1 MLGTDGYCVI
11 MGRKSQR
18 TKYPLMKTCIP
29 CSIPKQVRK
38 KYGQC
43 YKQTNYRIPGAKGF
57 SVVFSWQRRGGR
69 ANDAKKA
76 EAWSEVGLSI
86 IPDSSG
92 VQETYKV
99 FASVLQTFI
108 PSLKQWHLDMRSL
121 SLFLIFLFYSYWSC
135 KKHTHILISTGTN
148 MLIWGVLLD
157 FSLCSALA
165 FRSIKN

>member
-38 KYGQC
+38 KYGQR
-43 YKQTNYRIPGAKGF
+43 YKQTNYKIPGAKGF

-76 EAWSEVGLSI
+76 EPRSEVALSI
-86 IPDSSG
+86 IPDSSA
-92 VQETYKV
+92 VQEIYKV
-99 FASVLQTFI
+99 SASILQTSI
-108 PSLKQWHLDMRSL
+108 SSLKQWHLKMRSL
-121 SLFLIFLFYSYWSC
+121 SLLPIVLFYSYWSC
-135 KKHTHILISTGTN
+135 KKCTRILISTGTN
-148 MLIWGVLLD
+148 MFIWGT
-157 FSLCSALA
+157 FTR
-165 FRSIKN
+165 F

>member
-43 YKQTNYRIPGAKGF
+43 YKQTNYKIPGAKGF
-57 SVVFSWQRRGGR
+57 SLVFSWPRRGGR

-76 EAWSEVGLSI
+76 EPWSEVALSI

-99 FASVLQTFI
+99 SASVLQTFI
-108 PSLKQWHLDMRSL
+108 SSLKQWHLNMRSL
-121 SLFLIFLFYSYWSC
+121 SLFPIVLFYSYWSC
-135 KKHTHILISTGTN
+135 EKCTRILISTGTT
-148 MLIWGVLLD
+148 MFIWGTSTR
-157 FSLCSALA
+157 F
-165 FRSIKN
+165 